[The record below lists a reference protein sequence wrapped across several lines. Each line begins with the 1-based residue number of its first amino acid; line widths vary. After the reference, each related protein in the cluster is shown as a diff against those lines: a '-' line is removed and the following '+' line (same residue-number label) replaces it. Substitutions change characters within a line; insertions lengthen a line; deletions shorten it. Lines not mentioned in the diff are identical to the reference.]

1 MSRRRH
7 GGNNYGLTAG
17 DDVMTAYADSAPLH
31 SDSTRNEPSF
41 SHLTK
46 LHLLLHRLSGV
57 VSNSMPQIG
66 NGSNCTISAVGQGAI
81 RYSSVV
87 AFRYH
92 DAAEDVLFIE
102 NSNGTATLQAWCWG
116 HQYSL
121 SPSSIQIAST
131 TTGAVLFASDEAP
144 STPAPARTY
153 TPVHDEPFAWKAYS
167 EPLQLAPHADT
178 SSGGEVVV
186 SSQPLEQLNL
196 TTDLTGYCVY
206 QTTFS
211 EEELGSAVQEQL
223 LVVTGRTNNAYIVA
237 IDGKAVASLQSHQNM
252 GLGQAILNTTVSMDL
267 LSRSTGSQHT
277 LTVVSSSLGLR
288 NDDIFDSS
296 REAKGIEQLTLGGL
310 NLTARTWQQRA
321 GLVGEKSSI
330 ESLQPSLTVANVSMV
345 WMQTSFALDSAPNG
359 TTPTYVFDASGLGR
373 GYVYVNNFSLGR
385 YWPTVPRGSG
395 LALPGQPSGPGQRYY
410 HIPPDC
416 LQAGT
421 NTLVLIEEVG
431 APHPELARLAK
442 VAVAEEASS

>member
-1 MSRRRH
+1 
-7 GGNNYGLTAG
+7 
-17 DDVMTAYADSAPLH
+17 MTAYADSAPLH
-31 SDSTRNEPSF
+31 SDTTRNEPSF

-46 LHLLLHRLSGV
+46 LHLLLHRLSRV

-66 NGSNCTISAVGQGAI
+66 NGSNCTLSAAGQGAI

-102 NSNGTATLQAWCWG
+102 NSNGTATLHAWCWG
-116 HQYSL
+116 HRYSL
-121 SPSSIQIAST
+121 SPSSIQVAST
-131 TTGAVLFASDEAP
+131 TTGTVLFASDETP
-144 STPAPARTY
+144 STPAAARTY
-153 TPVHDEPFAWKAYS
+153 TPVRDEPFAWKAYS
-167 EPLQLAPHADT
+167 EPLQLAPHTST
-178 SSGGEVVV
+178 SSGGGEIVV

-211 EEELGSAVQEQL
+211 KQELGFAVQEQL
-223 LVVTGRTNNAYIVA
+223 LVVTGRTNNAYVVA
-237 IDGKAVASLQSHQNM
+237 IDGKVVASLQSHQNM
-252 GLGQAILNTTVSMDL
+252 GLGQAILNTTVAMP
-267 LSRSTGSQHT
+267 TGGPQHT

-296 REAKGIEQLTLGGL
+296 REAKGIEQLSLGGL
-310 NLTARTWQQRA
+310 NLTARTWRQRA

-330 ESLQPSLTVANVSMV
+330 ESLQQSLTVANASMV

-359 TTPTYVFDASGLGR
+359 TAPTYVFDASGLGR

-395 LALPGQPSGPGQRYY
+395 LALPAEPAGPGQRYY

-421 NTLVLIEEVG
+421 NTLVLIEEIG
-431 APHPELARLAK
+431 APHPELARLAT
-442 VAVAEEASS
+442 VAVAKEASS